1 MRMLSANRAST
12 YEARHKAPVR
22 TGVTLAWRLAPHLS
36 LTSGVNWTALD
47 SEFEET
53 TAGMRTLTRQDLGY
67 LGVPLRLEAGFNP
80 WKGLWLHAGGG
91 AMVEKGLL
99 ATSTTYSYIGGD
111 LETVDN
117 RPDTGGLLWSAGV
130 SAGAEYRF
138 NRTIG
143 LYFAPGL
150 EYHFDNG
157 SSVQSAYT
165 EKPLHWNI
173 SLGIRFNFGK

>member
-1 MRMLSANRAST
+1 
-12 YEARHKAPVR
+12 
-22 TGVTLAWRLAPHLS
+22 
-36 LTSGVNWTALD
+36 
-47 SEFEET
+47 
-53 TAGMRTLTRQDLGY
+53 
-67 LGVPLRLEAGFNP
+67 
-80 WKGLWLHAGGG
+80 
-91 AMVEKGLL
+91 MVEKGLL

-117 RPDTGGLLWSAGV
+117 HPDTGGLLWSAGV